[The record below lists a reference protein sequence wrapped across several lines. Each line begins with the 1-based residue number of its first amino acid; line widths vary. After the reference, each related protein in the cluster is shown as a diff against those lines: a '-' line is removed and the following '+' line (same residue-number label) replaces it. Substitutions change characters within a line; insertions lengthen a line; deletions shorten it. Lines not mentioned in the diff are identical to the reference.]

1 MDFIPK
7 VKMNFDPDEVMDAET
22 EEENPQFVYDDNE
35 TQSGEEVVE
44 VNDAKAEFIPKPS
57 KNEIFE
63 EEIFHDIPKKVKARK
78 SIVEEVQKEEAF
90 ASSKQTEEETPPK
103 KEKEKKKRK
112 PMTEEHKAKLKL
124 AREKAY
130 QARLVNAETRKKDKA
145 MEKEEKELLKLK
157 KVKDLQKLKKS
168 VMEEEE
174 EEPKVVIKKEKQLT
188 KEDLQEAQLQAIMKY
203 EYLRK
208 ERKEVKKKAQEEA
221 EHNQKVRA
229 KLMNARNPRNKF
241 GSSYSGM

>member
-7 VKMNFDPDEVMDAET
+7 VKMNFDPDEVMDADLET

-90 ASSKQTEEETPPK
+90 ASQAEEETPPK

-130 QARLVNAETRKKDKA
+130 QARLVNSEARKKDKA

-168 VMEEEE
+168 VMEE

>member
-7 VKMNFDPDEVMDAET
+7 VKMNFDPEEVMDADLET

-44 VNDAKAEFIPKPS
+44 VNDAKSQFIPKPS

-90 ASSKQTEEETPPK
+90 AKQEEEKPLV
-103 KEKEKKKRK
+103 KEKKKRK

-130 QARLVNAETRKKDKA
+130 QARLVNSEARKKDKA

-168 VMEEEE
+168 VMEE

>member
-7 VKMNFDPDEVMDAET
+7 VKMNFDPDEVMDADLET

-90 ASSKQTEEETPPK
+90 ASQAEDTPPK

-130 QARLVNAETRKKDKA
+130 QARLVNSEARKKDKA

-174 EEPKVVIKKEKQLT
+174 PKVVVKKEKQLT

>member
-7 VKMNFDPDEVMDAET
+7 VKMNFDPDEVMDADLET

-78 SIVEEVQKEEAF
+78 SIVEEVKKEEALI
-90 ASSKQTEEETPPK
+90 AEDTPPT
-103 KEKEKKKRK
+103 KEKKKRK

-130 QARLVNAETRKKDKA
+130 QARLVNSEARKKDKA

-168 VMEEEE
+168 VMED
-174 EEPKVVIKKEKQLT
+174 EEPKVVVKKEKQLT

>member
-7 VKMNFDPDEVMDAET
+7 VKMNFDPDEVMDLET

-78 SIVEEVQKEEAF
+78 SIVEEVKKEEAF
-90 ASSKQTEEETPPK
+90 ASQEEEKPLV
-103 KEKEKKKRK
+103 KEKKKRK

-130 QARLVNAETRKKDKA
+130 QARLVNSETRKKDKA

-174 EEPKVVIKKEKQLT
+174 PKVVVKKEKQLT

>member
-7 VKMNFDPDEVMDAET
+7 VKMNFDPEEVMDADLET

-44 VNDAKAEFIPKPS
+44 VNDAKSQFIPKPS

-90 ASSKQTEEETPPK
+90 AKQEEEKPPT

-112 PMTEEHKAKLKL
+112 PMTEKAKLKL

-130 QARLVNAETRKKDKA
+130 QARLVNSEARKKDKA

-168 VMEEEE
+168 VMEE

>member
-1 MDFIPK
+1 
-7 VKMNFDPDEVMDAET
+7 MNFDPDEVMDLET

-35 TQSGEEVVE
+35 TQSGEEVIE
-44 VNDAKAEFIPKPS
+44 VNDAKMDFIPKPS

-63 EEIFHDIPKKVKARK
+63 EEIFHDIPKKVKGRK
-78 SIVEEVQKEEAF
+78 SIVEEVQKEEVLIP
-90 ASSKQTEEETPPK
+90 EDTPPPLV
-103 KEKEKKKRK
+103 KEKKKRK

-130 QARLVNAETRKKDKA
+130 QARLVNSETRKKDKA

-174 EEPKVVIKKEKQLT
+174 PKVVVKKEKQLT

-241 GSSYSGM
+241 GSSYSGF

>member
-7 VKMNFDPDEVMDAET
+7 VKMNFDPDEVMDADLET

-90 ASSKQTEEETPPK
+90 ASQAEEETPPK

-130 QARLVNAETRKKDKA
+130 QARLVNSEARKKDKA

-174 EEPKVVIKKEKQLT
+174 PKVVVKKEKQLT

>member
-7 VKMNFDPDEVMDAET
+7 VKMNFDPDEVMDLET

-35 TQSGEEVVE
+35 TQSGEEIVE
-44 VNDAKAEFIPKPS
+44 VNDAKSQFIPKPS

-90 ASSKQTEEETPPK
+90 AKQEEEKPPT

-130 QARLVNAETRKKDKA
+130 QARLVNSEARKKDKA

-168 VMEEEE
+168 VMEE

>member
-7 VKMNFDPDEVMDAET
+7 VKMNFDPEEVMDADLET

-90 ASSKQTEEETPPK
+90 ASSKQEEEKPLV
-103 KEKEKKKRK
+103 KEKKKRK

-130 QARLVNAETRKKDKA
+130 QARLVNSEARKKDKA

-168 VMEEEE
+168 VMEE